1 MKSGG
6 GGEGGEE
13 GGEVVTEVVD
23 REESVR
29 HGGGREKRLIRERRV
44 TLRRWRVRPSD
55 STI

>member
-23 REESVR
+23 REDIVR
-29 HGGGREKRLIRERRV
+29 HGGRREKRLIRERRV
-44 TLRRWRVRPSD
+44 RLRRWRVAMV
-55 STI
+55 